1 MPGACGAHC
10 SRQNSGEKSLN
21 SPLSLYLDTVCI
33 VSGNSKGTWRTEVNG
48 LTIGEVARRARV
60 HVETLRYYERRGLLV
75 KPLRSQSNYRLYAD
89 DALRRV
95 RFVKAAQ
102 ALGFSLKEIKELLSL
117 QAAP

>member
-1 MPGACGAHC
+1 
-10 SRQNSGEKSLN
+10 
-21 SPLSLYLDTVCI
+21 
-33 VSGNSKGTWRTEVNG
+33 VNG

-75 KPLRSQSNYRLYAD
+75 KPLRSESNYRLYAD
-89 DALRRV
+89 DAVRRV

-117 QAAP
+117 QAAPQASCGKRPTSRMGMTGMATL